1 MKQNNKTLFGGKK
14 IVITA
19 VLIALGFSACSL
31 DNKEQQQSNV
41 QQKAPMGLPV
51 SVFEISDKKA
61 QTNKTYPTLIKPFEE
76 VDVMARV
83 KGVLVA
89 KYFKEGDT
97 VKKGSKLYTI
107 EPDTYLANLNQAKA
121 NYYKANKDF
130 ERASTLLK
138 TKSISEQQFDEYKYL
153 YEDAKA
159 KLQQAQIE
167 FDYTEVRSPIDGIV
181 GIKKSDIGDLV
192 GSNESNNLLVTITN
206 TNPIHA
212 EFSLSK
218 DDISQY
224 LKQIKEN
231 NVQISL
237 ISNTNTNTT
246 GVIDYIAPKIDS
258 NTDTLLLRARFD
270 NSNQEFIVGEF
281 ASIQL
286 NNLDLGN
293 VFVIPENAILKTSKG
308 TFVYVVENN
317 QAKMRLVHLGA
328 LVPTGIVVK
337 EGLSVGEKIIVSN
350 IAKLRPDT
358 PIQIINQEK

>member
-1 MKQNNKTLFGGKK
+1 MRKT
-14 IVITA
+14 VITA
-19 VLIALGFSACSL
+19 VFIALGFAACSSQE
-31 DNKEQQQSNV
+31 KQQANT
-41 QQKAPMGLPV
+41 QQTAPMGLPV

-61 QTNKTYPTLIKPFEE
+61 QTTKEYPTLIKPFEE
-76 VDVMARV
+76 VDVTARV
-83 KGVLVA
+83 KGVLIA

-97 VKKGSKLYTI
+97 VKKGAKLYTI

-167 FDYTEVRSPIDGIV
+167 FNYTEVVSPIDGIV

-192 GSNESNNLLVTITN
+192 GSDESNTLLVTITN

-218 DDISQY
+218 EDINLY
-224 LKQIKEN
+224 MKQIKEN

-237 ISNTNTNTT
+237 ISSTKKYDN

-258 NTDTLLLRARFD
+258 NTDTLLLRAKFD
-270 NSNQEFIVGEF
+270 NSNHDFIVGEF
-281 ASIQL
+281 ATIQL

-293 VFVIPENAILKTSKG
+293 VFIIPENAIVKTAKG
-308 TFVYVVENN
+308 TFVYVAENN
-317 QAKMRLVHLGA
+317 QAKMRFVKLGN
-328 LVPTGIVVK
+328 LIEEGIIVE
-337 EGLSVGEKIIVSN
+337 EGLKLGEKIIVSN

-358 PIQIINQEK
+358 PIQILTQE

>member
-1 MKQNNKTLFGGKK
+1 MRK

-19 VLIALGFSACSL
+19 ALIALGFTACGSQE
-31 DNKEQQQSNV
+31 KQQTKT
-41 QQKAPMGLPV
+41 QQATAPKGLPV

-76 VDVMARV
+76 VDVIARV

-130 ERASTLLK
+130 ERASALLK

-167 FDYTEVRSPIDGIV
+167 FNYTEVCSPIDGIV

-192 GSNESNNLLVTITN
+192 GSNESNNLLVTVTS

-231 NVQISL
+231 SVQISL
-237 ISNTNTNTT
+237 ISNANTNKT

-258 NTDTLLLRARFD
+258 NTDTLLLRAKFD
-270 NSNQEFIVGEF
+270 NSNQDFIVGEF
-281 ASIQL
+281 ATIQL

-293 VFVIPENAILKTSKG
+293 VFVIPENAIVKTAKG
-308 TFVYVVENN
+308 TFVYVAENN
-317 QAKMRLVHLGA
+317 QAKVRFVKLGELVEE
-328 LVPTGIVVK
+328 GIVVK
-337 EGLSVGEKIIVSN
+337 EGLNMGEKIVVSN

-358 PIQIINQEK
+358 PIQILNQEK